1 MAKLS
6 HNIVYLLALTLQR
19 LARLLSARAADS
31 LGRGLGSMA
40 YALLA
45 SRRRVADDNLRHAF
59 RGKFSDD
66 QRATLVK
73 KVFHNIGRTSV
84 EVARYGKLTPAGLR
98 EIVVGDGADILERVH
113 AEGKGGLVTTAH
125 FGNWE
130 YVGSWVTAMGYP
142 MDLLVLNQHNEMF
155 DRLLNQSR
163 KAMGVGI
170 VPLGSSVKNVFK
182 ALKDNRFVGIAA
194 DQHDPSGNLIIDFL
208 GRPASAARGPAV
220 FSLRTGAP
228 VLPFLL
234 RRESFK
240 RHVMVAGEP
249 IYPPTAGDEEQNVR
263 DIVERYHRF
272 FEETVRLYPDQWLWT
287 HRRWKV

>member
-6 HNIVYLLALTLQR
+6 HNIVYILALTLQK
-19 LARLLSARAADS
+19 LARLLSARAADG
-31 LGRGLGSMA
+31 LGRFLGSVA
-40 YALLA
+40 HGLLT

-59 RGKFSDD
+59 ADEFDDD
-66 QRATLVK
+66 QRAVLVRN
-73 KVFHNIGRTSV
+73 VFHNIGRTSV
-84 EVARYGKLTPAGLR
+84 EVARYGKLTPTGLR
-98 EIVVGDGADILERVH
+98 EIIVGNGADILKRVH
-113 AEGKGGLVTTAH
+113 AEGKGGLITTAH
-125 FGNWE
+125 YGNWE
-130 YVGSWVTAMGYP
+130 YVGSWVAAMGYP

-170 VPLGSSVKNVFK
+170 IPVGSSVKNFFK

-208 GRPASAARGPAV
+208 GRPAAAARGPAI

-228 VLPFLL
+228 ILPFLL
-234 RRESFK
+234 RRESYD
-240 RHVMVAGEP
+240 RHVMMAGEP
-249 IYPPTAGDEEQNVR
+249 IYPPNEGDEEENVQTM
-263 DIVERYHRF
+263 VERYHRF
-272 FEETVRLYPDQWLWT
+272 FEETVRRYPDQWLWT

>member
-6 HNIVYLLALTLQR
+6 HNIVYVLALTLQK
-19 LARLLSARAADS
+19 LARLLSAKAADS
-31 LGRGLGSMA
+31 LGRGLGSIVH
-40 YALLA
+40 ALLT

-59 RGKFSDD
+59 KGDFDDD
-66 QRATLVK
+66 QRAMLVK

-98 EIVVGDGADILERVH
+98 EIIVGDGADILKRVQD
-113 AEGKGGLVTTAH
+113 EGRGGLITTAH

-130 YVGSWVTAMGYP
+130 YVGSWVAAMGYP

-170 VPLGSSVKNVFK
+170 VPVGSSVKNVFK
-182 ALKDNRFVGIAA
+182 ALKENRFIGIAA
-194 DQHDPSGNLIIDFL
+194 DQHDPSGSLIIDFL
-208 GRPASAARGPAV
+208 GRPAAAARGPAV

-234 RRESFK
+234 RREDYG
-240 RHVMVAGEP
+240 RHVMMAGEP
-249 IYPPTAGDEEQNVR
+249 IYPPTDGDEEENVR
-263 DIVERYHRF
+263 AIVERYHRF
-272 FEETVRLYPDQWLWT
+272 FEQTVRLYPDQWLWT